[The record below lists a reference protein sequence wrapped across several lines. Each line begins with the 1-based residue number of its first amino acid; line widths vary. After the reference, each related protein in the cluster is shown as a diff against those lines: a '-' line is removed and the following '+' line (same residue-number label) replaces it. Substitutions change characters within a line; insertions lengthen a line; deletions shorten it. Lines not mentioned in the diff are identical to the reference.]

1 MKHGHADTKKH
12 ANTFAVLGQY
22 LTALVLI
29 GYRRFAPRMGEE
41 LTRIT
46 HIEQPFGA
54 ELDWYVEN
62 VVLPQAHALGD
73 GGALVAWMEQEAAI
87 WRNAKDDP
95 GNAMDME
102 AHDQAEQ
109 SRILARDI
117 ALAELL
123 EQLAR
128 EVREAPETR
137 H

>member
-1 MKHGHADTKKH
+1 MKHRHADTKKH

-73 GGALVAWMEQEAAI
+73 GAPSWLGWSRKRRYGETLKTTRAALWI
-87 WRNAKDDP
+87 WKPMTRP
-95 GNAMDME
+95 
-102 AHDQAEQ
+102 
-109 SRILARDI
+109 SRA
-117 ALAELL
+117 
-123 EQLAR
+123 
-128 EVREAPETR
+128 VS
-137 H
+137 

>member
-1 MKHGHADTKKH
+1 
-12 ANTFAVLGQY
+12 
-22 LTALVLI
+22 
-29 GYRRFAPRMGEE
+29 
-41 LTRIT
+41 
-46 HIEQPFGA
+46 
-54 ELDWYVEN
+54 
-62 VVLPQAHALGD
+62 
-73 GGALVAWMEQEAAI
+73 MEQEAAI

-95 GNAMDME
+95 GGAMDME

>member
-1 MKHGHADTKKH
+1 
-12 ANTFAVLGQY
+12 
-22 LTALVLI
+22 
-29 GYRRFAPRMGEE
+29 
-41 LTRIT
+41 
-46 HIEQPFGA
+46 
-54 ELDWYVEN
+54 
-62 VVLPQAHALGD
+62 
-73 GGALVAWMEQEAAI
+73 
-87 WRNAKDDP
+87 
-95 GNAMDME
+95 MDME